1 MKILIIPLVLA
12 LSLGLPGWLFNS
24 CRHNQELCQQTQ
36 QEIAA
41 QEKEKSALE
50 EALKKHHPA
59 LQDSG
64 AHAIPILEKQEKYL
78 KKQIIKQ
85 DQNLEALQ
93 RFLQE
98 SEQQLH
104 SLETREQELRDLLT
118 KKKKETDNIIHAPK
132 SIAGATITIEYKLEG
147 EGKVFEETFKPGEF
161 WIDEGSYIP
170 QGNTALI
177 SFEYSEQFNAQK
189 ARTWIITSASS
200 FKKWVNDDR
209 KQLAVITFTGR
220 KGNTYT
226 GALKGYM
233 VTNIGQET
241 GIKLAGIAITLPQ

>member
-1 MKILIIPLVLA
+1 MYK
-12 LSLGLPGWLFNS
+12 
-24 CRHNQELCQQTQ
+24 RQ
-36 QEIAA
+36 
-41 QEKEKSALE
+41 
-50 EALKKHHPA
+50 
-59 LQDSG
+59 
-64 AHAIPILEKQEKYL
+64 
-78 KKQIIKQ
+78 
-85 DQNLEALQ
+85 
-93 RFLQE
+93 
-98 SEQQLH
+98 
-104 SLETREQELRDLLT
+104 
-118 KKKKETDNIIHAPK
+118 
-132 SIAGATITIEYKLEG
+132 EYKLEG

-220 KGNTYT
+220 KGNRYT

-233 VTNIGQET
+233 VTNIGQEI